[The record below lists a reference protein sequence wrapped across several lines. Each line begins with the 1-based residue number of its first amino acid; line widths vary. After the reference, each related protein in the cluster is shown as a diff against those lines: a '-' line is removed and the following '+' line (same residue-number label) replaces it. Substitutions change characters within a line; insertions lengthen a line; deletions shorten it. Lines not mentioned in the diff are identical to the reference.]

1 MRPTANLHRPSR
13 LAWCWAL
20 LAGLWSSPLSAQ
32 APASNQALAELKAQ
46 IVFRTLLFIEWPAG
60 QLRPGQALS
69 LCLLEDSPLA
79 TALLGLAGRT
89 INGHALE
96 PRRLRADQA
105 SACHAALLGPATDT
119 GPLQQPGRALLL
131 VSDAPAML
139 GRGVMLNLQVED
151 GRVVFDVGLAAS
163 HRAGLEISTK
173 LLRLARFV
181 QRS

>member
-1 MRPTANLHRPSR
+1 MTSELLRVSPT
-13 LAWCWAL
+13 
-20 LAGLWSSPLSAQ
+20 
-32 APASNQALAELKAQ
+32 E
-46 IVFRTLLFIEWPAG
+46 
-60 QLRPGQALS
+60 
-69 LCLLEDSPLA
+69 
-79 TALLGLAGRT
+79 
-89 INGHALE
+89 
-96 PRRLRADQA
+96 RRRRWRM
-105 SACHAALLGPATDT
+105 LLGPATDT